1 MASLN
6 GSSSSSI
13 LFQNSG
19 SGEDLQ
25 ALIAQKKRK
34 RKISNRES
42 ARRSRMRKQEHLDDL
57 TAQVNQLRKEN
68 SQIST
73 YLTLTTQQYFAMEA
87 ENSVQRTQVMELS
100 YRLQSLYG
108 ILDSLDYMNT
118 VSRSLL

>member
-1 MASLN
+1 MASPN

-100 YRLQSLYG
+100 NRLQSLYG

>member
-1 MASLN
+1 MASPN